1 MALAWHH
8 LHQLQHQPINI
19 FTSVQADWENHSL
32 CWIQC
37 IWWAFS
43 SLVKLV
49 VLFGRLVGRLAGS
62 CTISIPEAGAMY
74 NCTCLRFEG
83 LFAVPVLYQKIQKPI
98 GPRVDWH
105 KWGKVGAPHSECVI
119 TSDWFRPPPPLLR
132 LAPTYP
138 PRQPFHF
145 LPHLTFSLLQSI
157 CLPCCPKWKIG
168 CTFTIPL
175 LWTGQK
181 WLNRPWIQWI
191 YFFCIKLPKKM

>member
-1 MALAWHH
+1 MILDFFKSYQGYHCYQNYGGFQKSWCIRHFQKLPSINECSGDNWTHTEVTLVTNITKISQDFFQKKLWHVSNH
-8 LHQLQHQPINI
+8 Y
-19 FTSVQADWENHSL
+19 WENHSL

-138 PRQPFHF
+138 PPTLR
-145 LPHLTFSLLQSI
+145 LSASSYMLA
-157 CLPCCPKWKIG
+157 
-168 CTFTIPL
+168 
-175 LWTGQK
+175 
-181 WLNRPWIQWI
+181 
-191 YFFCIKLPKKM
+191 